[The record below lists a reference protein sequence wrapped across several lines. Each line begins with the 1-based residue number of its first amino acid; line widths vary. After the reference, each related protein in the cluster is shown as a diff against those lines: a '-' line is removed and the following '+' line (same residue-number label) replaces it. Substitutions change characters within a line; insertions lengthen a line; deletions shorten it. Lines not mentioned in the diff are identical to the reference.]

1 MYCRSDGGR
10 VEIVG
15 MEIHCLVGSSC
26 HSGWWWWLG
35 EGVRR
40 RGRHVPVVVVLV
52 W

>member
-1 MYCRSDGGR
+1 MYCRSGGGR

-26 HSGWWWWLG
+26 HSGWWLG